1 MDAFEGKVA
10 VVTGAASGIGA
21 ALARA
26 FAAEGM
32 RVVVADVDEPGAE
45 RVAAELRGRGA
56 EATAVR
62 VDVAN
67 ADQVDELAT
76 ATLERY
82 GAVHLVCNNA
92 GVGGGGPMTEL
103 DPAEWSHVL
112 GVNLWGVIHGVRAFL
127 PHLLAQDEGH
137 VVNTASVAGL
147 FAAPFMGP
155 YSVSK
160 FGVVALSETLFHE
173 LALAGSR
180 VGVSVLCPSWVRT
193 GIAAAVR
200 RRRGAMPAGEG
211 GTDMLSV
218 LDAVIEAGMDPDE
231 VAAQVVAAVRDGA
244 FYVLTHPSTDPAV
257 RRRMEA
263 ILARERP
270 PFVMPE

>member
-1 MDAFEGKVA
+1 MDSFEGKVA
-10 VVTGAASGIGA
+10 VVTGAASGIGL

-45 RVAAELRGRGA
+45 RVATELRAAGTDA
-56 EATAVR
+56 VAVR

-67 ADQVDELAT
+67 RDQVDELAT
-76 ATLERY
+76 ATLDRF
-82 GAVHLVCNNA
+82 GAVHVVCNNA
-92 GVGGGGPMTEL
+92 GIGGGGPLAEF
-103 DPAEWSHVL
+103 DADEWSHVL
-112 GVNLWGVIHGVRAFL
+112 GVNLWGVLHGIRAFL

-155 YSVSK
+155 YNVSK
-160 FGVVALSETLFHE
+160 FGVVAVSETLFHE
-173 LALAGSR
+173 LSLAGSR

-193 GIAAAVR
+193 GIAEAVR
-200 RRRGAMPAGEG
+200 RRRGTVAPADG
-211 GTDMLSV
+211 GADVLSM
-218 LDAVIEAGMDPDE
+218 LDAVIEAGMDPAE
-231 VAAQVVAAVRDGA
+231 VAARVVAAVRDGT
-244 FYVLTHPSTDPAV
+244 FYVITHDTSDAAI
-257 RRRMEA
+257 RKRMEA
-263 ILARERP
+263 ILARRSP